1 MLIVG
6 EMNTLEVKRVLDNG
20 YIIFDAEDGE
30 LFLPRFEKPEGV
42 KVGDEISVFLYRNAR
57 KEIVPTTMQP
67 YVMPGEFGF
76 LAVDEISSAGALLDW
91 GLTRQLF
98 MPSREMKMKMY
109 RDREYLVYVY
119 YDAVTQQIIA
129 TGRVDNYINVSEP
142 NYRFNQEVDILVAF
156 AHERGF
162 KVIVNNAHWGMIYE
176 SEIFLEVNVGDK
188 IKGYVKKVREDGKI
202 DIALQPQ
209 GIHVV
214 DSLSEQI
221 LSELKAN
228 GGRLDVSDRSD
239 ADEIASMFGC
249 SKKSFKKAIGTL
261 FKMRKIEIHEHY
273 ICLV

>member
-1 MLIVG
+1 
-6 EMNTLEVKRVLDNG
+6 MNILEVKRVLENG
-20 YIIFDAEDGE
+20 YIIFDQEDGE
-30 LFLPRFEKPEGV
+30 LFLPRFEKPEGLN
-42 KVGDEISVFLYRNAR
+42 VGDEVSVFLYRNAR

-76 LAVDEISSAGALLDW
+76 LAVDEISNAGALLDW

-109 RDREYLVYVY
+109 QDREYLVYVY

-129 TGRVDNYINVSEP
+129 TGRIDNYLNLSAP
-142 NYRFNQEVDILVAF
+142 SYKFNQEVDILVAF

-176 SEIFLEVNVGDK
+176 SEIFLDVNVGDK
-188 IKGYVKKVREDGKI
+188 LKGFVKKVREDGKI

-221 LSELKAN
+221 LAKLKAN
-228 GGRLDVSDRSD
+228 NGTLDVSDRSD